1 MTCDLSP
8 HHLPPYSLPL
18 LPSCCLRKQASSHA
32 FSLFPLLTSYC
43 DHLHHSAVLSVTPF
57 GLPLKCERH
66 LPHLPPRFGFVGVG
80 GHPGTQMTWALI
92 SVGT

>member
-43 DHLHHSAVLSVTPF
+43 DHLHHSAVLSVTPLAF
-57 GLPLKCERH
+57 HSSAKGTSLTC
-66 LPHLPPRFGFVGVG
+66 PPGSVLSGWEV
-80 GHPGTQMTWALI
+80 TQAPR
-92 SVGT
+92 